1 MCAVQLLLYTKLF
14 SFVSHFCTVLL
25 PGCGGDDMMI
35 TRCPL
40 EGRESWAAKDV
51 GSRQETHVNLPPCS
65 FIYPLCSQFISLK
78 TAPIVFT
85 HHTPDLLCLVVCVHV
100 ILFYIVIALCT
111 LASSFLQDDV
121 FEFPA
126 MFFAVTPRVSSFDVG
141 RPSMHRGVASRSL
154 IFEACLFESGALN

>member
-85 HHTPDLLCLVVCVHV
+85 HHTPDLLCVVVCVHV
-100 ILFYIVIALCT
+100 ILFYIVIACVLTPAASCKMMFLNFPLCFSRLHHVFRHLT
-111 LASSFLQDDV
+111 SDV
-121 FEFPA
+121 HHGCFNAQF
-126 MFFAVTPRVSSFDVG
+126 
-141 RPSMHRGVASRSL
+141 SL
-154 IFEACLFESGALN
+154 